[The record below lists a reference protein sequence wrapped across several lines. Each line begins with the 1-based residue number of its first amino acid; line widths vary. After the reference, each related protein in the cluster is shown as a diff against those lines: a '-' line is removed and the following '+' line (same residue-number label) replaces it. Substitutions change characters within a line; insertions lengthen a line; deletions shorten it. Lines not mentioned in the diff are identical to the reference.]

1 MPKRAPQQIFARRIG
16 GKLGLAEKLLDVVG
30 RIPEPREPQHPDP
43 AARAQVIARTA
54 ALKAAAA
61 AGTLA
66 LPPGPLGWATI
77 APELYAVWKIQSQ
90 MVADIAGAY
99 GKPELL
105 SREQMLYSLFSHTA
119 ASAFRNLVVNVG
131 ERYLVRRAPL
141 SALYAIGNK
150 VALRIAQ
157 RSAGRVVTRW
167 IPALGALGVA
177 GYVYVDTG
185 HVASTSIELFSAD
198 VRIEGEVE
206 VEGVE
211 AMADAAPAKAAS
223 RKPGR
228 AAKAKAKATGST
240 TSKPRAAARKPAAKR
255 SSPRK
260 KTPQA

>member
-16 GKLGLAEKLLDVVG
+16 GKPGLAEKLLDVVG
-30 RIPEPREPQHPDP
+30 RIPAPREPQHPDP

-54 ALKAAAA
+54 AIKAAAA

-77 APELYAVWKIQSQ
+77 APELYAVWKIQAQ

-105 SREQMLYSLFSHTA
+105 SREQMLYSLFGHTA

-211 AMADAAPAKAAS
+211 AMADAAPAKAAP
-223 RKPGR
+223 RKPGL
-228 AAKAKAKATGST
+228 AAKAKAKATESA
-240 TSKPRAAARKPAAKR
+240 TSKPRAATRKPATKR

>member
-1 MPKRAPQQIFARRIG
+1 
-16 GKLGLAEKLLDVVG
+16 
-30 RIPEPREPQHPDP
+30 
-43 AARAQVIARTA
+43 
-54 ALKAAAA
+54 
-61 AGTLA
+61 
-66 LPPGPLGWATI
+66 
-77 APELYAVWKIQSQ
+77 VWKIQAQ

-157 RSAGRVVTRW
+157 RSAGRIVTRW

-211 AMADAAPAKAAS
+211 AMADAAAKAAPH
-223 RKPGR
+223 KPRR
-228 AAKAKAKATGST
+228 AAKAKATASEPATT
-240 TSKPRAAARKPAAKR
+240 KPRAAAKKAATKR
-255 SSPRK
+255 SNPRR